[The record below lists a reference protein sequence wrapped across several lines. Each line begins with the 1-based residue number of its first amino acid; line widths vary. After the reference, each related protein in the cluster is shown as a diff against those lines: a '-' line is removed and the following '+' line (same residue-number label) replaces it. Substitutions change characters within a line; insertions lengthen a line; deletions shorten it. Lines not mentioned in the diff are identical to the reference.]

1 MACTIAIG
9 ISGIYLSRSHIKPG
23 IKTRSNSKVKTTTNC
38 HARNMSVIRQQTNK
52 PQKKDGSVA

>member
-38 HARNMSVIRQQTNK
+38 HASNMSVVRQQTNK